1 MKKLILL
8 FLLINSIGLK
18 SQNLTLKIDSFYSKV
33 IDENS
38 NFVKYNLVKKNQE
51 SLQSIISEI
60 EAIEWENQGVNFKS
74 SSWINL
80 YNLHVINKIAKKYP
94 IESVTNLPD
103 FFDDPFVKLG
113 TRKLSLNELE
123 SEIRFN
129 ANDARIHF
137 ALVCGAKSCP
147 PLFNKAF
154 TEENFN
160 SQLDF
165 ISKFALKKE
174 HVIKLD
180 EESNSL
186 YLNQIFNWYAED
198 FGEKE
203 NLIPFL
209 KYYLPELNNDLNIE
223 FFEYDWSLN
232 DASEVKKNDNNL
244 QLQTPSMLFSKGSVE
259 FKSFWNLYS
268 QTKGFDNNGSKVN
281 YGARSSYLTSLN
293 SLMVGVTPKLN
304 LGAEIW
310 LSSVNVGQIENSIFL
325 PYQFS
330 NTNNSRFTV
339 SYFGPKAK
347 LQPFNKFKNIS
358 IQTSFLMPIGNDLD
372 GSESGKPY
380 LAADRF
386 LWLTQFFWDQPL
398 NNKWQLFFQVAP
410 WVSINRDFNFS
421 QNTIE
426 TPASIF
432 LSYFATSRLSFYAQQ
447 EFWPKWGN
455 NIIDAYFR
463 QEGVGLKYQ
472 LIPQKLEFETS
483 STLFTSGKNQGAGFT
498 LNFGVRIV
506 NFK

>member
-60 EAIEWENQGVNFKS
+60 ETIEWENQGVNFKS

-244 QLQTPSMLFSKGSVE
+244 QLQTPSRLFSKGSIE

-304 LGAEIW
+304 LGA
-310 LSSVNVGQIENSIFL
+310 
-325 PYQFS
+325 
-330 NTNNSRFTV
+330 
-339 SYFGPKAK
+339 
-347 LQPFNKFKNIS
+347 
-358 IQTSFLMPIGNDLD
+358 
-372 GSESGKPY
+372 
-380 LAADRF
+380 
-386 LWLTQFFWDQPL
+386 
-398 NNKWQLFFQVAP
+398 
-410 WVSINRDFNFS
+410 
-421 QNTIE
+421 
-426 TPASIF
+426 
-432 LSYFATSRLSFYAQQ
+432 
-447 EFWPKWGN
+447 
-455 NIIDAYFR
+455 
-463 QEGVGLKYQ
+463 
-472 LIPQKLEFETS
+472 
-483 STLFTSGKNQGAGFT
+483 
-498 LNFGVRIV
+498 
-506 NFK
+506 